1 MLVTD
6 LLLFGWPGLGIWTVQ
21 MLWIPFSCRCDKWR
35 WSLFW
40 YRNYQSPDASRNIV
54 PWGILI
60 GGEELHN
67 NHHAYPTSAKLSS
80 KWYEFD
86 LGYFYIRLFEV
97 LRLAKVLREM
107 PDLMKIKSISK
118 AEDRV
123 AYIKKSRLLLLAKY
137 RESVC
142 MPVLSS
148 YLPMVR
154 LPETCSVEMLKAAMC
169 GISEDAKQSIHSAI
183 NEHEILRQ
191 VKEFSE
197 MLDTLLKE
205 KCQSANA
212 TLSKLKTLC
221 QEAKTSNN
229 KLISDYSHWLEANL
243 FPEVEYA

>member
-1 MLVTD
+1 MD
-6 LLLFGWPGLGIWTVQ
+6 PLLAAGVINGVGHYFG
-21 MLWIPFSCRCDKWR
+21 
-35 WSLFW
+35 

-154 LPETCSVEMLKAAMC
+154 L
-169 GISEDAKQSIHSAI
+169 
-183 NEHEILRQ
+183 LRH
-191 VKEFSE
+191 V
-197 MLDTLLKE
+197 
-205 KCQSANA
+205 
-212 TLSKLKTLC
+212 
-221 QEAKTSNN
+221 
-229 KLISDYSHWLEANL
+229 
-243 FPEVEYA
+243 V

>member
-1 MLVTD
+1 M
-6 LLLFGWPGLGIWTVQ
+6 
-21 MLWIPFSCRCDKWR
+21 
-35 WSLFW
+35 
-40 YRNYQSPDASRNIV
+40 
-54 PWGILI
+54 
-60 GGEELHN
+60 
-67 NHHAYPTSAKLSS
+67 
-80 KWYEFD
+80 
-86 LGYFYIRLFEV
+86 
-97 LRLAKVLREM
+97 
-107 PDLMKIKSISK
+107 
-118 AEDRV
+118 
-123 AYIKKSRLLLLAKY
+123 AYIKSRLLLLAKY